1 MTESATQSKTKR
13 HKLHPDRIS
22 DLPEPLL
29 CHILSFLPTKQSVA
43 TTILSRTWNHLWTL
57 VPNLDLDTTTID
69 GSFNFEPIV
78 TKLLTLQQTPC
89 LQNFRLKFLYGC
101 STFFNRVSYLETWLR
116 IAAARKV
123 EELDLEIYFDYE
135 SMRYKPLQ
143 LPPSF
148 FSCTTLVVLKLRG
161 DIHIDPP
168 SSFQFPSLKI
178 MHLINISHAFNYFS
192 LRLISAC
199 PVLEELSCERK
210 YLDGEYKI
218 CVLTLKRL
226 SITLR
231 EAEFVS
237 KFVAKFIAEIGL
249 FGCEYKL
256 EIKAPALEY
265 FNFEGNLRDIKI
277 HEKLDNLVQ
286 ANVDIW
292 TFEDDKD
299 DIWRFRRDDGHE
311 ESYSDR
317 VFQLLAALN
326 NVKFL
331 SFSFRGT
338 KVRPHS

>member
-1 MTESATQSKTKR
+1 MTESATQSNTKR

-69 GSFNFEPIV
+69 ASFNLEPIV
-78 TKLLTLQQTPC
+78 SRLLSLQRTPC

-101 STFFNRVSYLETWLR
+101 SSFNNPVSYLETWLR
-116 IAAARKV
+116 IAAGRKV
-123 EELDLEIYFDYE
+123 EELDLDYE
-135 SMRYKPLQ
+135 SIRYTPLQ

-178 MHLINISHAFNYFS
+178 MHFINISLGFTYFS

-237 KFVAKFIAEIGL
+237 KFVAKFVAEIGL

-256 EIKAPALEY
+256 EINAPALEY
-265 FNFEGNLRDIKI
+265 FNFEGNLCDIKI

-299 DIWRFRRDDGHE
+299 DGHA

-326 NVKFL
+326 SVKFL
-331 SFSFRGT
+331 SFFFRGT